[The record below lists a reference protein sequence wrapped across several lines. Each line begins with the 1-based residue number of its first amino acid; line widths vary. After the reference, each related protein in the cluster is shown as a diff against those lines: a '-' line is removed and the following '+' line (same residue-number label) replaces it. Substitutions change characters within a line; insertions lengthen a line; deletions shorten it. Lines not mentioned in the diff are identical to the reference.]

1 MMAPGAIQPNLS
13 VPSEI
18 WESVE
23 NGHAPEIDE
32 EENVEPIAII
42 GFSLKFPGEASSSE
56 GFWDMLESGRN
67 AMTEFPADRINLQGH
82 YHPDNSRLD
91 EVRVQMSKLSRCK
104 KCCPFRFSNPEG
116 L

>member
-13 VPSEI
+13 AAA
-18 WESVE
+18 ESWGPAE
-23 NGHAPEIDE
+23 NGHAPGLSE
-32 EENVEPIAII
+32 EDNVEPIAII

-56 GFWDMLESGRN
+56 GFWDMLEGGRN

-91 EVRVQMSKLSRCK
+91 EVRVQTSKMSRRIML
-104 KCCPFRFSNPEG
+104 PVPFSNPEG